1 MLVGSDPIFLVHR
14 EKLVALVAAA
24 AIPAIYQYRDFTTAG
39 GLISYDPDIADAY
52 RQSGVYA
59 GKILKGALP
68 ADLPIQQPTKFQLV
82 INLRTAKA
90 LGIEIPPTLLA
101 RADDVIE

>member
-1 MLVGSDPIFLVHR
+1 MLVGSDPIFFSASRKARRTGGRSSDPGDLPVSR
-14 EKLVALVAAA
+14 LYE
-24 AIPAIYQYRDFTTAG
+24 AG
-39 GLISYDPDIADAY
+39 GLIGYDPDIADAY

-59 GKILKGALP
+59 GKILRGALP

-101 RADDVIE
+101 RADDVI

>member
-1 MLVGSDPIFLVHR
+1 MLVGSDPIFVVHR

-59 GKILKGALP
+59 GKILRGALP
-68 ADLPIQQPTKFQLV
+68 ADLPIQQPRKSNSSSTSGP
-82 INLRTAKA
+82 RSHRA
-90 LGIEIPPTLLA
+90 LKSRRRCSPAPTT
-101 RADDVIE
+101 

>member
-1 MLVGSDPIFLVHR
+1 MHR

-24 AIPAIYQYRDFTTAG
+24 AIPAIYQHRGFTTAG

-52 RQSGVYA
+52 RQSGVYV
-59 GKILKGALP
+59 GKILRGALP
-68 ADLPIQQPTKFQLV
+68 ADLPIQQPSKFQLV

-90 LGIEIPPTLLA
+90 PGIEIPPKLLA